1 MTITVEAEG
10 NHVAGPMV
18 KAFTE
23 DLRQALER
31 YRLENNLTL
40 KELAIQLDS
49 SPGQVSKYLSKK
61 PEGDVVRLEAVIEDV
76 LAGDRR
82 KRTVSHQLFKTPT
95 YKSVASALNTV
106 RETNDIAVIYGHAGI
121 GKTCAISLY
130 CGEHSS
136 VLDITATEDR
146 RGAAAVCALLCG
158 KVSMRSWKRD
168 CPRSMFLASRLR
180 GSNRLVIVDQ
190 AHRLSTGG
198 FRWLWDFHDETGCP
212 LGLVGNPGMLEVL
225 YACADSDQMTSRIG
239 LVKEIRFGA
248 NRGQTREQ
256 AVMVLRALG
265 VAEAAGCDDLA
276 EAVAEEDGH
285 LRSVKKHV
293 LLAQRLATGGN
304 VAMPVAWEM
313 AHTMVLNEGTRER
326 AKAKG

>member
-1 MTITVEAEG
+1 MTTTEQGMTITVEAEG

-146 RGAAAVCALLCG
+146 RGAAAVCAQRHA
-158 KVSMRSWKRD
+158 VTATAPARRT
-168 CPRSMFLASRLR
+168 P
-180 GSNRLVIVDQ
+180 
-190 AHRLSTGG
+190 
-198 FRWLWDFHDETGCP
+198 
-212 LGLVGNPGMLEVL
+212 
-225 YACADSDQMTSRIG
+225 ACAHPG
-239 LVKEIRFGA
+239 P
-248 NRGQTREQ
+248 
-256 AVMVLRALG
+256 
-265 VAEAAGCDDLA
+265 
-276 EAVAEEDGH
+276 
-285 LRSVKKHV
+285 
-293 LLAQRLATGGN
+293 
-304 VAMPVAWEM
+304 AMP
-313 AHTMVLNEGTRER
+313 R
-326 AKAKG
+326 AVHAAATHQQQRAPGACPDRHHPGPIARPR